1 MRPSTKLQLALIINR
16 TLLYIHVDA
25 NVVLG
30 VNGPLHV
37 SQMGLFLFNGRVSR
51 GVNLMLIVKGL
62 AM

>member
-1 MRPSTKLQLALIINR
+1 MNR

-30 VNGPLHV
+30 VNGPLHA
-37 SQMGLFLFNGRVSR
+37 SQMGLFLFKGRISCS
-51 GVNLMLIVKGL
+51 VNLMLIVKGL